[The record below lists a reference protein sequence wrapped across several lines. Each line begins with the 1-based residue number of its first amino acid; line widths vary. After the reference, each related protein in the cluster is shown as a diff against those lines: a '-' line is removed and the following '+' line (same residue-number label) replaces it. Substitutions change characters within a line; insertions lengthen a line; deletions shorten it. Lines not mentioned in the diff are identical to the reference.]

1 MSLILKEQLAN
12 SVPTPPAGKGT
23 LFLNDSG
30 AMQIRQ
36 SDGNLASFPTLSVGD
51 NTQVVFNDAG
61 SFGQETD
68 FIYNKTSNTLTV
80 ANLSVTGTLSAG
92 DIAVSSI
99 ANGTSNVDI
108 VGVSGNVTISV
119 NSVANVLS
127 VTTAGA
133 DVVGT
138 LTANGAVGNGIVG
151 GAKTSGATRG
161 TGVTGQGYVTASGD
175 TGAAV
180 GVRGFSTDAHSGGYN
195 VGVLGNASGSG
206 LGNYAFYVQAGN
218 IASIETATA
227 WDLFD
232 NSASALAFNSTGK
245 ANIFGIETTDGAEG
259 IFTSGYLNV
268 SGNVTATRLISNIAI
283 GTAPLTVTSTTRVAN
298 LNVATSGVANTV
310 NDATQSNITG
320 VGTLTSVSVSGNANI
335 GNIGTGGL
343 ITATSNITGGNL
355 VTAGVVSAT
364 GNVTG
369 NFFIGNGSQLTGLNT
384 NSISNGNSNVNIATA
399 NGNVTVTAVGNT
411 TMTVTGTGAN
421 ITGTLSVSGNATV
434 GNIIATNIGNISSI
448 NQDGNA
454 SNVLHGNGTFLL

>member
-12 SVPTPPAGKGT
+12 TVPTPPAGKGT

-30 AMQIRQ
+30 AMQIRG

-51 NTQVVFNDAG
+51 NTQVAFNDAG
-61 SFGQETD
+61 SFGQETN
-68 FIYNKTSNTLTV
+68 FTYNKTSNTLTV

-151 GAKTSGATRG
+151 GAKTSGSTRG

-180 GVRGFSTDAHSGGYN
+180 GVRGFSTDTHSGGYN

-227 WDLFD
+227 WDLVD
-232 NSASALAFNSTGK
+232 NSAGALLFNSTGK
-245 ANIFGIETTDGAEG
+245 ANILGIETTDGAEG

-268 SGNVTATRLISNIAI
+268 TGNVTATRLISNIAV

-298 LNVATSGVANTV
+298 LNVATSGVANT
-310 NDATQSNITG
+310 
-320 VGTLTSVSVSGNANI
+320 LC
-335 GNIGTGGL
+335 
-343 ITATSNITGGNL
+343 
-355 VTAGVVSAT
+355 VTCSYED
-364 GNVTG
+364 
-369 NFFIGNGSQLTGLNT
+369 
-384 NSISNGNSNVNIATA
+384 IS
-399 NGNVTVTAVGNT
+399 
-411 TMTVTGTGAN
+411 
-421 ITGTLSVSGNATV
+421 
-434 GNIIATNIGNISSI
+434 
-448 NQDGNA
+448 
-454 SNVLHGNGTFLL
+454 